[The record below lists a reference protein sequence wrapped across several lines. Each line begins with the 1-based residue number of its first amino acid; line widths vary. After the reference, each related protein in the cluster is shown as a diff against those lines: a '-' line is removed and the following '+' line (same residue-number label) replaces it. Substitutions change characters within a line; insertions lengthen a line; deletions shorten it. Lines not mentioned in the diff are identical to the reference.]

1 MINKME
7 INKSS
12 EQYLHI
18 DNNQLTINVK
28 DNINTN
34 IYKIL
39 NQEESL
45 YNLELN
51 ENSVT
56 NLLTFNDFANTNCII
71 KAYLNTNATLN
82 IYNVIL
88 SNQTINFNQE
98 IILEGIGSNCHIV
111 NVIISREKG
120 IINNK
125 VEIYHPVKHTTSLI
139 ENYAIAEDESKI
151 NLDKNGTIK
160 QKASGSDARQMS
172 KGLTIG
178 KNATIKAQ
186 PNLFIDEYD
195 VTASHS
201 AAIGS
206 LNQED
211 MFYLMSRGISE
222 SEASKMMTM
231 SYIQPLLDC
240 IKDEQIKEQITNS
253 ILKAL

>member
-1 MINKME
+1 MVNKME
-7 INKSS
+7 IIKSN

-18 DNNQLTINVK
+18 DTNQLTINVK

-39 NQEESL
+39 NQEDSL
-45 YNLELN
+45 YNLEIN
-51 ENSVT
+51 ENSVV
-56 NLLTFNDFANTNCII
+56 NLLTFNDFANTNSNI

-88 SNQTINFNQE
+88 SNQTINFDQE
-98 IILEGIGSNCHIV
+98 IVLEGIGSNCHIV
-111 NVIISREKG
+111 NVIISRDKG
-120 IINNK
+120 IVNNK
-125 VEIYHPVKHTTSLI
+125 VEIYHPVKRTTSLI

-151 NLDKNGTIK
+151 NLDNNGTIK

-211 MFYLMSRGISE
+211 MFYLMSRGINE
-222 SEASKMMTM
+222 AEASKMMTM

-240 IKDEQIKEQITNS
+240 IKDETIKEQVTNA